1 MIIIH
6 PSDLLSRCKGNITLL
21 PMDLQKMLARV
32 VLNTAANSRAVLN
45 VCLAYTS
52 RNDMASA
59 VRACAKAVQAGVLTP
74 TDVTDDVISRAMMTG
89 QMPELDM
96 LLR

>member
-1 MIIIH
+1 MN
-6 PSDLLSRCKGNITLL
+6 LLGDITML
-21 PMDLQKMLARV
+21 PKDLQIMLARV
-32 VLNTAANSRAVLN
+32 ELNTLCNNRAVLN

-59 VRACAKAVQAGVLTP
+59 VRACAKAVEAGILKP
-74 TDVTDDVISRAMMTG
+74 ADVTDSVIERAMMSNR
-89 QMPELDM
+89 MPELDM